1 MKKMI
6 TVLLLAAISL
16 SASADKDI
24 YQDQL
29 LFHCFDD
36 GTAEVRRS
44 DYHDTREMDIVIP
57 ETVEAD
63 GKTYTVTSIGDEVF
77 GYEINS
83 ITLPNTIRRKDIR
96 NDALGFNM
104 PIEAYSRVD
113 SIYINDKPEEGKL
126 PLWASVR
133 SFSHVYSVAGGSNGS
148 LTGYAAGL
156 KRKQGLLDIE
166 RG

>member
-57 ETVEAD
+57 ETAVPERP
-63 GKTYTVTSIGDEVF
+63 KNYLYVSI
-77 GYEINS
+77 
-83 ITLPNTIRRKDIR
+83 
-96 NDALGFNM
+96 
-104 PIEAYSRVD
+104 SRF
-113 SIYINDKPEEGKL
+113 I
-126 PLWASVR
+126 
-133 SFSHVYSVAGGSNGS
+133 FS
-148 LTGYAAGL
+148 
-156 KRKQGLLDIE
+156 
-166 RG
+166 

>member
-6 TVLLLAAISL
+6 TFLLLAAISI

-96 NDALGFNM
+96 HALCARCLSGG
-104 PIEAYSRVD
+104 IQVSRRV
-113 SIYINDKPEEGKL
+113 E
-126 PLWASVR
+126 
-133 SFSHVYSVAGGSNGS
+133 
-148 LTGYAAGL
+148 
-156 KRKQGLLDIE
+156 GLLCREGNVGNGHLIA
-166 RG
+166 RSS

>member
-1 MKKMI
+1 MKRN
-6 TVLLLAAISL
+6 LLLLFALVAFIS
-16 SASADKDI
+16 ARADKDI

-63 GKTYTVTSIGDEVF
+63 GKTYTVTSIGDKVF
-77 GYEINS
+77 VYEINS

-96 NDALGFNM
+96 HALCARCLSGG
-104 PIEAYSRVD
+104 IQVSRRV
-113 SIYINDKPEEGKL
+113 E
-126 PLWASVR
+126 
-133 SFSHVYSVAGGSNGS
+133 
-148 LTGYAAGL
+148 
-156 KRKQGLLDIE
+156 GLLCHEELVSHRFIFA
-166 RG
+166 RSS

>member
-1 MKKMI
+1 MKRN
-6 TVLLLAAISL
+6 LLLLFALVAFIS
-16 SASADKDI
+16 ARADKDI

-36 GTAEVRRS
+36 GTAEVRCS

-96 NDALGFNM
+96 HALCARCLSGG
-104 PIEAYSRVD
+104 IQVSRRV
-113 SIYINDKPEEGKL
+113 E
-126 PLWASVR
+126 
-133 SFSHVYSVAGGSNGS
+133 
-148 LTGYAAGL
+148 
-156 KRKQGLLDIE
+156 GLLCREGLVSHGPLIA
-166 RG
+166 RSS

>member
-1 MKKMI
+1 MKRN
-6 TVLLLAAISL
+6 LLLLFALVAFIS
-16 SASADKDI
+16 ARADKDI

-36 GTAEVRRS
+36 GTAEVRCS
-44 DYHDTREMDIVIP
+44 DYHDPREMDIVIP

-96 NDALGFNM
+96 HALCARCLSGG
-104 PIEAYSRVD
+104 IQVSRRV
-113 SIYINDKPEEGKL
+113 E
-126 PLWASVR
+126 
-133 SFSHVYSVAGGSNGS
+133 
-148 LTGYAAGL
+148 
-156 KRKQGLLDIE
+156 GLLCREGLVSHGPLIA
-166 RG
+166 RSS

>member
-1 MKKMI
+1 MKRN
-6 TVLLLAAISL
+6 LLLLFALVAFIS
-16 SASADKDI
+16 ARADKDI

-36 GTAEVRRS
+36 GTAEVRCS

-96 NDALGFNM
+96 HALCARCLSGG
-104 PIEAYSRVD
+104 IQVSRRV
-113 SIYINDKPEEGKL
+113 E
-126 PLWASVR
+126 
-133 SFSHVYSVAGGSNGS
+133 
-148 LTGYAAGL
+148 
-156 KRKQGLLDIE
+156 GLLCREGLVSHRFIFA
-166 RG
+166 RSS

>member
-1 MKKMI
+1 MKRI
-6 TVLLLAAISL
+6 LLLLFALVAFIS
-16 SASADKDI
+16 ARADKDI

-63 GKTYTVTSIGDEVF
+63 GKTYTVTSIGDKVF
-77 GYEINS
+77 VYEINS

-96 NDALGFNM
+96 NALC
-104 PIEAYSRVD
+104 P
-113 SIYINDKPEEGKL
+113 
-126 PLWASVR
+126 
-133 SFSHVYSVAGGSNGS
+133 
-148 LTGYAAGL
+148 
-156 KRKQGLLDIE
+156 
-166 RG
+166 

>member
-6 TVLLLAAISL
+6 TFLLLAAISI

-83 ITLPNTIRRKDIR
+83 ITLPNTIRRIGNYAFYGSGIK
-96 NDALGFNM
+96 
-104 PIEAYSRVD
+104 
-113 SIYINDKPEEGKL
+113 SITLPEQL
-126 PLWASVR
+126 
-133 SFSHVYSVAGGSNGS
+133 
-148 LTGYAAGL
+148 
-156 KRKQGLLDIE
+156 
-166 RG
+166 

>member
-1 MKKMI
+1 MKRN
-6 TVLLLAAISL
+6 LLLLFALVAFIS
-16 SASADKDI
+16 ARADKDI

-36 GTAEVRRS
+36 GTAEVRCS

-96 NDALGFNM
+96 HALCARCLSGG
-104 PIEAYSRVD
+104 IQVSRRV
-113 SIYINDKPEEGKL
+113 EGL
-126 PLWASVR
+126 PCREGLVSHRFIFAR
-133 SFSHVYSVAGGSNGS
+133 SS
-148 LTGYAAGL
+148 
-156 KRKQGLLDIE
+156 
-166 RG
+166 

>member
-1 MKKMI
+1 MI

-36 GTAEVRRS
+36 GTAEVRCS

-63 GKTYTVTSIGDEVF
+63 GKTYTVTSIGDKVF

-83 ITLPNTIRRKDIR
+83 ITLPNTIRRIG
-96 NDALGFNM
+96 NYAF
-104 PIEAYSRVD
+104 Y
-113 SIYINDKPEEGKL
+113 
-126 PLWASVR
+126 
-133 SFSHVYSVAGGSNGS
+133 GS
-148 LTGYAAGL
+148 GL
-156 KRKQGLLDIE
+156 KTITLPEQLEEIGSHAFYELGLESVI
-166 RG
+166 RA

>member
-1 MKKMI
+1 MKRN
-6 TVLLLAAISL
+6 LLLLFALVAFIS
-16 SASADKDI
+16 ARADKDI

-96 NDALGFNM
+96 HALCARCLSGG
-104 PIEAYSRVD
+104 IQVSRRV
-113 SIYINDKPEEGKL
+113 EGL
-126 PLWASVR
+126 HCREGLVSHRFIFAR
-133 SFSHVYSVAGGSNGS
+133 SS
-148 LTGYAAGL
+148 
-156 KRKQGLLDIE
+156 
-166 RG
+166 

>member
-1 MKKMI
+1 MI
-6 TVLLLAAISL
+6 TFLLLAAISI

-83 ITLPNTIRRKDIR
+83 ITLPNTIRRIG
-96 NDALGFNM
+96 NYAF
-104 PIEAYSRVD
+104 Y
-113 SIYINDKPEEGKL
+113 
-126 PLWASVR
+126 
-133 SFSHVYSVAGGSNGS
+133 GS
-148 LTGYAAGL
+148 GL
-156 KRKQGLLDIE
+156 KTITLPEQLEEIGSHAFYELGLESVI
-166 RG
+166 RA